1 MKEIQQKYLQ
11 TAIRQLSI
19 LPVKFA
25 VIDDN
30 GNKYGDLEI
39 VVDTGRKRK
48 KFLYP
53 KGAISSYVMPFIKDL
68 KVGDVA
74 VIPVQDWNRKT
85 LSSGLTACASRLWG
99 NESYT
104 SCTSKDLNN
113 FELMRTGGNDI
124 GGKDAAPKK

>member
-25 VIDDN
+25 VIDED
-30 GNKYGDLEI
+30 GNKYGDLQI
-39 VVDTGRKRK
+39 TVDTGRKRK

-53 KGAISSYVMPFIKDL
+53 KGAITVYVMPYIKDL

-74 VIPVQDWNRKT
+74 VVPFKDWAKKS
-85 LSSGLTACASRLWG
+85 LQSGLTACASRLWG

-104 SCTSKDLNN
+104 SYTAK
-113 FELMRTGGNDI
+113 EHIEIMRI
-124 GGKDAAPKK
+124 GGHDPENKDAAPKK